1 MTKQAFLDRMEKEDI
16 RLREYIVVVDRVT
29 DRPFVIGC
37 YYEDDVWKI
46 YKTRERSGH
55 YIIDEVKDE
64 NVAFD
69 ELYELVKFEEKKIR
83 IMYDSIAEQR
93 KYMKEEDVTKIIQ
106 RGKLQGYNFNEAR
119 HNRED
124 EVVIKKR
131 DNGWSIYVTDERA
144 SKVTGSEVICI
155 NEEDAWTN
163 FINKLR
169 ILNRIKK
176 QV

>member
-55 YIIDEVKDE
+55 YIIDEVADE

-69 ELYELVKFEEKKIR
+69 ELYELVKIQEKRLKKL
-83 IMYDSIAEQR
+83 YDEIAEQR
-93 KYMKEEDVTKIIQ
+93 KNMKEEDYWK
-106 RGKLQGYNFNEAR
+106 
-119 HNRED
+119 
-124 EVVIKKR
+124 
-131 DNGWSIYVTDERA
+131 
-144 SKVTGSEVICI
+144 
-155 NEEDAWTN
+155 
-163 FINKLR
+163 
-169 ILNRIKK
+169 
-176 QV
+176 